1 MTSPTPWSLAYEA
14 EGTTEAAWVLR
25 DPDRD
30 IIEVADNVDA
40 AKRWATAHL
49 AAIGLSVETWEP
61 HHPGPGTQPSHWN
74 AVTADEFAT
83 ADAWADALDAEM
95 KRTGRSVGDL
105 ISHGYADGQLLGV
118 PLSPEHENADDE
130 GGVVVGD
137 APDGST
143 WTVRYNQ
150 QTGWWEAAW

>member
-1 MTSPTPWSLAYEA
+1 
-14 EGTTEAAWVLR
+14 
-25 DPDRD
+25 
-30 IIEVADNVDA
+30 
-40 AKRWATAHL
+40 
-49 AAIGLSVETWEP
+49 
-61 HHPGPGTQPSHWN
+61 
-74 AVTADEFAT
+74 
-83 ADAWADALDAEM
+83 M